1 MTMCVLNLIFI
12 NRSFEKGLSM
22 KNIFVRPAVPSV
34 IMGVIAL
41 AVYYGGMML
50 LSSDSRIMMALV
62 MCVAIGVAVIVYAVS
77 VIKLRVITT
86 EDMKLIPKGE
96 KIAKLL
102 HMG

>member
-1 MTMCVLNLIFI
+1 
-12 NRSFEKGLSM
+12 M
-22 KNIFVRPAVPSV
+22 KNFFVRPAVPSA

-41 AVYYGGMML
+41 AVYYGVMNL
-50 LSSDSRIMMALV
+50 LSSDSRLMMALV
-62 MCVAIGVAVIVYAVS
+62 MCIAIGVAVIVYAVS

-102 HMG
+102 HMA